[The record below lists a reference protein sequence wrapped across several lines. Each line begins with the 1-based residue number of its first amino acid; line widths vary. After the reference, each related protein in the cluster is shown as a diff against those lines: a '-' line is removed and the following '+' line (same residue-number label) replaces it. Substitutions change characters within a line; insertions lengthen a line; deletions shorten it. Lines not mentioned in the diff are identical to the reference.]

1 MREEALQHNAALR
14 LEEFLPYRLWVLSS
28 RVSRSLSRLYEE
40 RFDLS
45 ISQWRVLAAL
55 GESPNLC
62 ADEIC
67 RITEMDK
74 VSVSR
79 AVHSLLN
86 QGRVERHRDGN
97 DGRRARIRL
106 TRRGKTVYRKL
117 VPLALS
123 LEDGLMHGLSTTE
136 KLQLD
141 RLLSKLIDLA
151 GKVQEQETAGQ

>member
-1 MREEALQHNAALR
+1 MQHNAALR

-28 RVSRSLSRLYEE
+28 RVSRSLSRLYGE

-55 GESPNLC
+55 GESPDMC

-79 AVHSLLN
+79 AVHALLD
-86 QGRVERHRDGN
+86 QGRVERQRDGS

-123 LEDGLMHGLSTTE
+123 VEDGLMDSLSTTE

-141 RLLSKLIDLA
+141 HLLSKLIDLA
-151 GKVQEQETAGQ
+151 GKVQEQEASVR

>member
-1 MREEALQHNAALR
+1 MSEKNNRQNTALR

-28 RVSRSLSRLYEE
+28 RLSRSLSRLYEE

-45 ISQWRVLAAL
+45 IPQWRVLAAL

-67 RITEMDK
+67 RITETDK

-86 QGRVERHRDGN
+86 QGRVERHRDGS

-106 TRRGKTVYRKL
+106 TRRGKTVYRQL
-117 VPLALS
+117 IPLALS
-123 LEDGLMHGLSTTE
+123 LEDGLMHSLSTTE
-136 KLQLD
+136 KRQLD
-141 RLLSKLIDLA
+141 RLLSKLIDLS
-151 GKVQEQETAGQ
+151 GKVQEQEAAAQ